1 MCARTSNELAHT
13 LHSRRKN
20 MQYLKEKAQLLQ
32 VQVVSFVRQNKV
44 DYICNQKKM
53 QRESNITH
61 IKSISQ
67 LARVLGLPA
76 PLHPLIALV
85 DYNNVSIEMF
95 PRGQKTSLD
104 FYKISF
110 KPTFTGQIKYG
121 QAYYDFEEGGL
132 AFLKPKQIVYP
143 PENIESY
150 EGLALYFH
158 SDFIR
163 NYPLG
168 NTMNQYGFFSYDVSE
183 ALFLS
188 AREKEVI
195 ASLFA
200 SIANE
205 LDNNIDNF
213 SQDVLVSQ
221 IELLLN
227 YSNRFYNRQFITRKA
242 INHDIITALD
252 KLLNNYFEE
261 ESSLKNGLP
270 SVKYI
275 STELKLSQRYLS
287 DMLSSLTGLNT
298 QQYIQ
303 NAIIEKAKEK
313 LSTTNLSVSEIAY
326 ELGFEHSQSFSKF
339 FKTKTNVSPLAFR
352 QSFN

>member
-1 MCARTSNELAHT
+1 
-13 LHSRRKN
+13 
-20 MQYLKEKAQLLQ
+20 MQQQ
-32 VQVVSFVRQNKV
+32 
-44 DYICNQKKM
+44 
-53 QRESNITH
+53 SNINH

-67 LARVLGLPA
+67 LVRLLGLPA
-76 PLHPLIALV
+76 PLQPLIALV

-95 PRGQKTSLD
+95 PKGQKVSLD

-110 KPTFTGQIKYG
+110 KPTFTGQVKYG
-121 QAYYDFEEGGL
+121 QGYYDFEEGGL
-132 AFLKPKQIVYP
+132 AFLKPKQIVFP
-143 PENIESY
+143 PEDVESY
-150 EGLALYFH
+150 EGIALYFH

-168 NTMNQYGFFSYDVSE
+168 STINQYGFFSYDVSE

-188 AREKEVI
+188 AKEKEI
-195 ASLFA
+195 ITNLFA
-200 SIANE
+200 TIVNE
-205 LDNNIDNF
+205 LDNNIDSF

-242 INHDIITALD
+242 INHDVITSLD
-252 KLLNNYFEE
+252 ELLNRYFEDE
-261 ESSLKNGLP
+261 NSLKNGLP

-275 STELKLSQRYLS
+275 STALKLSQRYLS

-313 LSTTNLSVSEIAY
+313 LSNTNLSVSEIAY
-326 ELGFEHSQSFSKF
+326 KLGFEHSQSFSKL
-339 FKTKTNVSPLAFR
+339 FKAKTNFSPLEFR
-352 QSFN
+352 NSFN

>member
-1 MCARTSNELAHT
+1 
-13 LHSRRKN
+13 
-20 MQYLKEKAQLLQ
+20 
-32 VQVVSFVRQNKV
+32 
-44 DYICNQKKM
+44 M
-53 QRESNITH
+53 QRQSNINH

-67 LARVLGLPA
+67 LIRILELPA
-76 PLHPLIALV
+76 PLHPLVALV
-85 DYNNVSIEMF
+85 DYQNVSIDMF
-95 PRGQKTSLD
+95 PKGQKTSLD

-110 KPTFTGQIKYG
+110 KPTFVGHIKYG

-143 PENIESY
+143 PEDLASY
-150 EGLALYFH
+150 EGIALYFH

-163 NYPLG
+163 NYQLG
-168 NTMNQYGFFSYDVSE
+168 NTINQYGFFSYDVSE

-188 AREKEVI
+188 AKEKEVI
-195 ASLFA
+195 ASLFV

-205 LDNNIDNF
+205 LHNNIDNF

-242 INHDIITALD
+242 INHDIVTSLD
-252 KLLNNYFEE
+252 NLLNRYFEE
-261 ESSLKNGLP
+261 DNCLKNGLP

-275 STELKLSQRYLS
+275 STELKLSTRYLS
-287 DMLSSLTGLNT
+287 DMLRSLTGLNT

-303 NAIIEKAKEK
+303 NVIIEKAKEK

-339 FKTKTNVSPLAFR
+339 FKTKTNVSPLEFR
-352 QSFN
+352 HSFNQ

>member
-1 MCARTSNELAHT
+1 
-13 LHSRRKN
+13 
-20 MQYLKEKAQLLQ
+20 MQQQ
-32 VQVVSFVRQNKV
+32 
-44 DYICNQKKM
+44 
-53 QRESNITH
+53 SNINH

-67 LARVLGLPA
+67 LVRLLGVPA

-85 DYNNVSIEMF
+85 DYNNVSVEMF
-95 PRGQKTSLD
+95 PKGQKVSLD

-110 KPTFTGQIKYG
+110 KLTFTGHIKYG
-121 QAYYDFEEGGL
+121 QGYYDFEEGGL
-132 AFLKPKQIVYP
+132 AFLKPKQIVSP
-143 PENIESY
+143 PQDIESY
-150 EGLALYFH
+150 EGIALYFH

-163 NYPLG
+163 NYPLAS
-168 NTMNQYGFFSYDVSE
+168 TINQYGFFSYDVSE

-188 AREKEVI
+188 AREKEII
-195 ASLFA
+195 ANLFA
-200 SIANE
+200 TIAGE
-205 LDNNIDNF
+205 LDYNIDSF

-242 INHDIITALD
+242 INHDIITSLD
-252 KLLNNYFEE
+252 KLLNSYFEDE
-261 ESSLKNGLP
+261 NSLKSGLP

-287 DMLSSLTGLNT
+287 DMLRSLTGLNT

-326 ELGFEHSQSFSKF
+326 ELGFEHSQSFSKL
-339 FKTKTNVSPLAFR
+339 FKTKTNLSPLEFKH
-352 QSFN
+352 SFN

>member
-1 MCARTSNELAHT
+1 
-13 LHSRRKN
+13 
-20 MQYLKEKAQLLQ
+20 MQQQ
-32 VQVVSFVRQNKV
+32 S
-44 DYICNQKKM
+44 DINQ
-53 QRESNITH
+53 

-67 LARVLGLPA
+67 LVRILGFPA

-85 DYNNVSIEMF
+85 DYNAVSIDIF
-95 PRGQKTSLD
+95 PKGQKVSLD

-110 KPTFTGQIKYG
+110 KPTFKGHIKYG
-121 QAYYDFEEGGL
+121 QGYYDFEEGGL
-132 AFLKPKQIVYP
+132 AFLKPKQIVIS
-143 PENIESY
+143 PEETESY
-150 EGLALYFH
+150 EGIALYFH
-158 SDFIR
+158 PDFIR

-168 NTMNQYGFFSYDVSE
+168 KTINQYGFFSYDVSE

-188 AREKEVI
+188 AKEKEII
-195 ASLFA
+195 ANLFA

-205 LDNNIDNF
+205 LENNIDHF

-242 INHDIITALD
+242 VNHNIITSLD
-252 KLLNNYFEE
+252 KLLDNYFEE
-261 ESSLKNGLP
+261 RTSQKDGLP

-287 DMLSSLTGLNT
+287 DMLNSLTGLNT

-313 LSTTNLSVSEIAY
+313 LSMTNLSVSEIAY
-326 ELGFEHSQSFSKF
+326 ELGFEHSQSFSKL
-339 FKTKTNVSPLAFR
+339 FKTKTNVSPLEFR
-352 QSFN
+352 NSFN

>member
-1 MCARTSNELAHT
+1 
-13 LHSRRKN
+13 
-20 MQYLKEKAQLLQ
+20 MQKQP
-32 VQVVSFVRQNKV
+32 N
-44 DYICNQKKM
+44 INQ
-53 QRESNITH
+53 

-67 LARVLGLPA
+67 LVRVLGFPA

-85 DYNNVSIEMF
+85 DYNAVSIDMF
-95 PRGQKTSLD
+95 PKGQKVSLD

-110 KPTFTGQIKYG
+110 KPTFKGHIMYG
-121 QAYYDFEEGGL
+121 QGYYDFEEGGL
-132 AFLKPKQIVYP
+132 AFLKPKQIVIS
-143 PENIESY
+143 PEETESY
-150 EGLALYFH
+150 EGIALYFH
-158 SDFIR
+158 PDFIR

-168 NTMNQYGFFSYDVSE
+168 KTINQYGFFSYDVSE

-188 AREKEVI
+188 AKEKEII
-195 ASLFA
+195 ANLFDT
-200 SIANE
+200 IANE
-205 LDNNIDNF
+205 LDNNIDGF

-242 INHDIITALD
+242 VNHDIITSLD
-252 KLLNNYFEE
+252 RLLNNYFEE
-261 ESSLKNGLP
+261 EKSLKNGLP

-303 NAIIEKAKEK
+303 NTVIEKAKEK
-313 LSTTNLSVSEIAY
+313 LSTTDLSVSEIAY
-326 ELGFEHSQSFSKF
+326 ELGFEHSQSFSKL
-339 FKTKTNVSPLAFR
+339 FKTKTNVSPLQFR
-352 QSFN
+352 KSFN

>member
-1 MCARTSNELAHT
+1 M
-13 LHSRRKN
+13 
-20 MQYLKEKAQLLQ
+20 
-32 VQVVSFVRQNKV
+32 
-44 DYICNQKKM
+44 
-53 QRESNITH
+53 RE
-61 IKSISQ
+61 
-67 LARVLGLPA
+67 LGLPA

-85 DYNNVSIEMF
+85 DYNNVSPEVILK
-95 PRGQKTSLD
+95 GQKISLD

-110 KPTFTGQIKYG
+110 NPAFKGKTKYG
-121 QAYYDFEEGGL
+121 QGYYDFEEGGL
-132 AFLKPKQIVYP
+132 AFLGPKQIVVS
-143 PENIESY
+143 PENIDNY
-150 EGLALYFH
+150 EGFALYFH
-158 SDFIR
+158 PDFLR

-168 NTMNQYGFFSYDVSE
+168 STINQYGFFSYDVSE

-188 AREKEVI
+188 AKEKETI
-195 ASLFA
+195 TGLFT

-205 LDNNIDNF
+205 LGNNIDKF

-242 INHDIITALD
+242 VNHDIITSLD
-252 KLLNNYFEE
+252 KLLNNYFEGE
-261 ESSLKNGLP
+261 NSLKNGLP

-275 STELKLSQRYLS
+275 STKLKLSQRYLS
-287 DMLSSLTGLNT
+287 DMLRSLTGLNT

-303 NAIIEKAKEK
+303 NTIIEKAKEK

-326 ELGFEHSQSFSKF
+326 ELGFEHSQSFSKL
-339 FKTKTNVSPLAFR
+339 FKNKTNVSPLEFR

>member
-1 MCARTSNELAHT
+1 
-13 LHSRRKN
+13 
-20 MQYLKEKAQLLQ
+20 MQQQ
-32 VQVVSFVRQNKV
+32 
-44 DYICNQKKM
+44 
-53 QRESNITH
+53 SNINH

-67 LARVLGLPA
+67 LVRVLGLPA

-85 DYNNVSIEMF
+85 DYSNVSIEMF
-95 PRGQKTSLD
+95 PKGQKVSLD

-121 QAYYDFEEGGL
+121 QSYYDFEEGGL
-132 AFLKPKQIVYP
+132 AFLKPKQIVFS
-143 PENIESY
+143 PEETESY
-150 EGLALYFH
+150 EGIALYFH
-158 SDFIR
+158 PDFIR

-168 NTMNQYGFFSYDVSE
+168 KTINQYGFFSYDVSE

-188 AREKEVI
+188 AKEKEII
-195 ASLFA
+195 ANLFA
-200 SIANE
+200 TITDE
-205 LDNNIDNF
+205 LENNIDHF

-242 INHDIITALD
+242 INHDIITSLD
-252 KLLNNYFEE
+252 KLLYNYFEE

-303 NAIIEKAKEK
+303 NAVIEKAKEK

-326 ELGFEHSQSFSKF
+326 ELGFEHSQSFSKL
-339 FKTKTNVSPLAFR
+339 FKTKTKVSPLEFR
-352 QSFN
+352 HSFN

>member
-1 MCARTSNELAHT
+1 
-13 LHSRRKN
+13 
-20 MQYLKEKAQLLQ
+20 MQQQ
-32 VQVVSFVRQNKV
+32 
-44 DYICNQKKM
+44 
-53 QRESNITH
+53 SNINQ

-67 LARVLGLPA
+67 LLRLLGFPA

-85 DYNNVSIEMF
+85 DYNNVSIDRF
-95 PRGQKTSLD
+95 PKGQKVSLD

-110 KPTFTGQIKYG
+110 KPTFSGQIKYG
-121 QAYYDFEEGGL
+121 QGYYDFEEGGL
-132 AFLKPKQIVYP
+132 AFLKPKQIVIS
-143 PENIESY
+143 PEDLESY
-150 EGLALYFH
+150 EGIALYFH
-158 SDFIR
+158 PDFIR

-168 NTMNQYGFFSYDVSE
+168 KTINQYGFFSYDVSE

-188 AREKEVI
+188 AKEKEVI
-195 ASLFA
+195 ANLFA
-200 SIANE
+200 SIVNE
-205 LDNNIDNF
+205 LDNNIDHF

-242 INHDIITALD
+242 INHDIITSLD
-252 KLLNNYFEE
+252 NLLNKYFEE
-261 ESSLKNGLP
+261 ENSLKNGLP

-275 STELKLSQRYLS
+275 STELKLSPRYLS
-287 DMLSSLTGLNT
+287 DLLSSLTGLST

-326 ELGFEHSQSFSKF
+326 ELGFEHSQSFRKL
-339 FKTKTNVSPLAFR
+339 FKTKANVSPLEFR
-352 QSFN
+352 HSFN

>member
-1 MCARTSNELAHT
+1 
-13 LHSRRKN
+13 
-20 MQYLKEKAQLLQ
+20 MQQQA
-32 VQVVSFVRQNKV
+32 
-44 DYICNQKKM
+44 
-53 QRESNITH
+53 NISH

-67 LARVLGLPA
+67 LVRVLGFPA
-76 PLHPLIALV
+76 PLHPLITLV
-85 DYNNVSIEMF
+85 NYNNVSIEMF
-95 PRGQKTSLD
+95 PKGQKVSLD

-110 KPTFTGQIKYG
+110 KPTFTGHIKYG
-121 QAYYDFEEGGL
+121 QGYYDFEEGGL
-132 AFLKPKQIVYP
+132 AFLKPKQIVFP
-143 PENIESY
+143 PEDIESY
-150 EGLALYFH
+150 EGIALYFH
-158 SDFIR
+158 PDFIR

-168 NTMNQYGFFSYDVSE
+168 KTINQYGFFSYDVSE
-183 ALFLS
+183 ALLLS
-188 AREKEVI
+188 AKEKEII
-195 ASLFA
+195 ANLFA
-200 SIANE
+200 TIANE
-205 LDNNIDNF
+205 LENNIDNF

-242 INHDIITALD
+242 INHDIITSLD
-252 KLLNNYFEE
+252 ELLNSYFEAE
-261 ESSLKNGLP
+261 NSLKNGLP

-326 ELGFEHSQSFSKF
+326 ELGFEHSQSFSKL
-339 FKTKTNVSPLAFR
+339 FKTKTNFSPLEFR
-352 QSFN
+352 HSFN